1 VKASRLVQVR
11 LFSAFSSLVYP
22 ATSSSA
28 PSSTSTLDM
37 KLVPLLLLAL
47 AALCASAANQDTCAW
62 DMIKMVTFQ
71 ADDAL
76 VAVSLE

>member
-1 VKASRLVQVR
+1 
-11 LFSAFSSLVYP
+11 
-22 ATSSSA
+22 
-28 PSSTSTLDM
+28 M